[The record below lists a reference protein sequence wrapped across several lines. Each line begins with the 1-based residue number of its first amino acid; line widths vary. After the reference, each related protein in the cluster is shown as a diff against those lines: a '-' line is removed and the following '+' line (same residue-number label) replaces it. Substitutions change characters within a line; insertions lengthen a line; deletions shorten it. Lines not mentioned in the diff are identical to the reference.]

1 MAGPTYVVLLG
12 KQGAGKGTQSELLC
26 ARHGLVHLS
35 TGDILRA
42 AVKAGSDLGREVSR
56 ILEAGELV
64 SDDLVNRLV
73 EERLGAPD
81 AAGGA
86 VFDGYPRTRGQAEAL
101 DRILAPGGVGLC
113 VLVELPDALV
123 VERLSGRRVCEGCGT
138 IYSVADPSAQTGVCA
153 RCGGRVVQR
162 ADDTPEAIGAR
173 LSAYERDTRPL
184 VDFYDARGLL
194 ERVDGDRPV
203 EAVQASIEAALAA
216 RGLA

>member
-1 MAGPTYVVLLG
+1 MAAPTYVVLLG
-12 KQGAGKGTQSELLC
+12 KQGAGKGTQSDLLS

-42 AVKAGSDLGREVSR
+42 AVRAGSDLGREVSR
-56 ILEAGELV
+56 VLEAGELV

-81 AAGGA
+81 AAAGA

-101 DRILAPGGVGLC
+101 DRILAPSGVGLC
-113 VLVELPDALV
+113 VLVELPDELV

-173 LSAYERDTRPL
+173 LAAYERDTRPL
-184 VDFYDARGLL
+184 IDLYDERGLL
-194 ERVDGDRPV
+194 ATVDGDRSV
-203 EAVQASIEAALAA
+203 EEVQASIEAALAA